1 MDGMLVP
8 NEDKEV
14 RLHLGGKHMLSASV
28 MEVLYWIA
36 IVSMA
41 VVLVLINAGIFAIS
55 IRFLKQRKLP
65 LGIGAFLFSLF
76 CFYLISLMFK
86 QTFL

>member
-1 MDGMLVP
+1 ML
-8 NEDKEV
+8 N
-14 RLHLGGKHMLSASV
+14 ASV

-36 IVSMA
+36 IISMA
-41 VVLVLINAGIFAIS
+41 VVLVLINAAIFVIS
-55 IRFLKQRKLP
+55 IRFLKQRKYP
-65 LGIGAFLFSLF
+65 LGVGAILFSLF